1 MKHFPY
7 AGRVWYYHYH
17 KATLWRKR
25 VAAPVNRPGRSRIA
39 SLAPDFLAGK
49 EDPMKPT
56 VNKWKFIT
64 DFRMLS
70 ILLIIAMVPFL
81 LGTWWLFS
89 SYQETYLDAQ
99 GTSLAEAAEM
109 AFNYLNNYLGN
120 QIIDVAGLTEVPVLR
135 EAIEKKNLDLNKDL
149 GEVRKEIV
157 ALAQRWH
164 TLDYKSPE
172 LKSIL
177 DSPASEFLRRY
188 TSIRVPYREIIVTD
202 FLGRTIA
209 ATGKTSDFHH
219 ANDEWWKEAYSD
231 GQKGGIYI
239 GDIHFHESIKSY
251 LFDIAQPFVDPKGG
265 VMGVI
270 MVGIDAQEIYSLIE
284 SLRSSFDGTAAL
296 IHADG
301 SVISASGYGNQD
313 KRPFPA
319 ASEILNGLA
328 KGKRYV
334 ISQSEPRAIFGLN
347 PRSFVEMYPHLN
359 WILTI
364 SSPVRSVVSPLSNL
378 RLTIVILMLVVV
390 VGTFLVALWLS
401 RVESKPVL
409 EEDAHFEKL

>member
-1 MKHFPY
+1 MNP
-7 AGRVWYYHYH
+7 
-17 KATLWRKR
+17 
-25 VAAPVNRPGRSRIA
+25 
-39 SLAPDFLAGK
+39 K
-49 EDPMKPT
+49 ES
-56 VNKWKFIT
+56 KWKFIV

-70 ILLIIAMVPFL
+70 ILLLIAVVPFL

-89 SYQETYLDAQ
+89 GYQETYLDAQ
-99 GTSLAEAAEM
+99 GSSLAEAADM

-135 EAIEKKNLDLNKDL
+135 EMIEKKNLDLNKDL
-149 GEVRKEIV
+149 NEVHKEIV
-157 ALAQRWH
+157 TFAQRWRD
-164 TLDYKSPE
+164 LDYKSPE
-172 LKSIL
+172 LKAIL
-177 DSPASEFLRRY
+177 DNPASEFLRRY
-188 TSIRVPYREIIVTD
+188 TTIRVPYREIIVTD

-219 ANDEWWKEAYSD
+219 ANDEWWKAAYAD
-231 GQKGGIYI
+231 GHRGAIYI
-239 GDIHFHESIKSY
+239 GDIHFHESIRSY

-265 VMGVI
+265 VLGVI
-270 MVGIDAQEIYSLIE
+270 MVGIDAQEIYSLVE

-296 IHADG
+296 IRADG
-301 SVISASGYGNQD
+301 SVISAAGYGNQD
-313 KRPFPA
+313 KRPFA
-319 ASEILNGLA
+319 AVNEILNGLE

-334 ISQSEPRAIFGLN
+334 ISQSEPRTIIGLN
-347 PRSFVEMYPHLN
+347 PRSFVGMYPHLN

-378 RLTIVILMLVVV
+378 RLNVVILLLVVT

-401 RVESKPVL
+401 RAESRPVL